1 MIRIVKVGDRRIESF
16 NARPAFPEEAEK
28 AASAVLADIRKDGD
42 AAVLKAVAK
51 FEGFKAKRAGDL
63 RVDLESIR
71 IDKGTVRVGKGAVG
85 GNRPCETL
93 IDPKIIRAV
102 KDAHKRV
109 MRFSKASL
117 RKDWSMR
124 TSHGGSAGEFF
135 SPMDR
140 VGVYIPGGT
149 APLASTSVMTVT
161 LAKAAGVKEIV
172 ACTPAGKDGKVNP
185 VLLYALKLAGATE
198 IYRVGGIQAIGMMA
212 FGTKTCR
219 KVQKIAGPGNA
230 FVTAAKRQVYGYVA
244 IDQVAGPSEIAVLTD
259 GSVDIRWIAADL
271 LSQAEHGSGWEKS
284 LCVCTSANLAER
296 IRAEVLRQTESLSRK
311 ALINRVIDRDGILIV
326 VAKNVKDGL
335 EVVNRFAPEHFE
347 IMTKDALKVMRGV
360 RAAGAVFAG
369 AWTPESAGDF
379 VAGPSHVLPTGGAAN
394 MFNGLTPDDFRRRHS
409 FVAFTRGDLA
419 ETKPTIEAFAAV
431 EGLDGHGRAATIRFE
446 SKK

>member
-1 MIRIVKVGDRRIESF
+1 MIRIVKVGDRRIEKF

-28 AASAVLADIRKDGD
+28 AAAQVLADIRSDGD
-42 AAVLKAVAK
+42 LAVLAAVAK
-51 FEGFKAKRAGDL
+51 FEGFKATRASQL
-63 RVDLESIR
+63 RVDLA
-71 IDKGTVRVGKGAVG
+71 RVSADG
-85 GNRPCETL
+85 
-93 IDPKIIRAV
+93 IDPKIVRAV
-102 KDAHKRV
+102 NDAHRRV
-109 MRFSKASL
+109 LRFSKASL
-117 RKDWSMR
+117 RKDWSMKTPR
-124 TSHGGSAGEFF
+124 GGSAGEFF

-172 ACTPAGKDGKVNP
+172 ACTPAGRDGKVNP

-198 IYRVGGIQAIGMMA
+198 IYRVGGIQAIGLMA

-259 GSVDIRWIAADL
+259 GSVDVRWIAADL
-271 LSQAEHGSGWEKS
+271 LSQADHGSGYEKS
-284 LCVCTSANLAER
+284 LCVCTSAEQAEA
-296 IRAEVLRQTESLSRK
+296 IRAEVLHQTETLSRK
-311 ALINRVIDRDGILIV
+311 ALVQRVIDRDGILIV
-326 VAKNVKDGL
+326 VAKSVAEGL

-347 IMTKDALKVMRGV
+347 IMTKDALKVMKGV
-360 RAAGAVFAG
+360 RSAGAVFAG

-409 FVAFTRGDLA
+409 FVAFTQKDLA
-419 ETKPTIEAFAAV
+419 ETKSTIEAFAAV
-431 EGLDGHGRAATIRFE
+431 EGLDGHGRAATIRFDA
-446 SKK
+446 

>member
-1 MIRIVKVGDRRIESF
+1 MIRIVQADSRRVAAF
-16 NARPAFPEEAEK
+16 NARPAFPDEAEQA
-28 AASAVLADIRKDGD
+28 AASVLADIRRDGD
-42 AAVLKAVAK
+42 RAVRRAVAR
-51 FEGFKAKRAGDL
+51 FEGFKGSRLRLDVDAGA
-63 RVDLESIR
+63 LER
-71 IDKGTVRVGKGAVG
+71 Q
-85 GNRPCETL
+85 
-93 IDPKIIRAV
+93 IDPKLVRAV
-102 KDAHKRV
+102 KDAHRRV
-109 MRFSKASL
+109 LRFSKASL
-117 RKDWSMR
+117 RKAWSMKTPR
-124 TSHGGSAGEFF
+124 GGTAGEFF

-140 VGVYIPGGT
+140 VGVYVPGGT

-161 LAKAAGVKEIV
+161 LAQAAGVREIV
-172 ACTPAGKDGKVNP
+172 ACTPAGRDGKVNP

-259 GSVDIRWIAADL
+259 GSVDVRWIAADL
-271 LSQAEHGSGWEKS
+271 LSQAEHGSGYEKS
-284 LCVCTSANLAER
+284 LCVCTSRALAGR
-296 IRAEVLRQTESLSRK
+296 IRAEVLRQAATLSRRE
-311 ALINRVIDRDGILIV
+311 LVQRVIDRDGVLIV
-326 VAKNVKDGL
+326 VAQTVAEGL

-347 IMTKDALKVMRGV
+347 IMTKDALKVMKGV
-360 RAAGAVFAG
+360 RSAGAVFAG

-409 FVAFTRGDLA
+409 FVAFTRNDLA
-419 ETKPTIEAFAAV
+419 DTRATIEAFAAV
-431 EGLDGHGRAATIRFE
+431 EGLDGHGRAATIRFG
-446 SKK
+446 

>member
-1 MIRIVKVGDRRIESF
+1 MIRIVKVGDRRIEAF

-28 AASAVLADIRKDGD
+28 AAAAALADIRARGD
-42 AAVLKAVAK
+42 AAVLELVAK
-51 FEGFKAKRAGDL
+51 FEGYKAKSAKALRLDL
-63 RVDLESIR
+63 SKVSE
-71 IDKGTVRVGKGAVG
+71 KG
-85 GNRPCETL
+85 
-93 IDPKIIRAV
+93 IDPRVVRAV
-102 KDAHKRV
+102 KDAHRRV

-117 RKDWSMR
+117 RGAWRMKTPR
-124 TSHGGSAGEFF
+124 GGLAGEFF

-140 VGVYIPGGT
+140 VGVYVPGGT

-161 LAKAAGVKEIV
+161 LAKAAGVREIV
-172 ACTPAGKDGKVNP
+172 ACTPAGRDGRVNP

-198 IYRVGGIQAIGMMA
+198 VYRVGGIQAIGMMA

-230 FVTAAKRQVYGYVA
+230 YVTAAKRQVYGYVA

-259 GSVDIRWIAADL
+259 GSVDVRWIAADL

-284 LCVCTSANLAER
+284 LCVCTSGALAEK
-296 IRAEVLRQTESLSRK
+296 IRAEILAQTETLSRRT
-311 ALINRVIDRDGILIV
+311 LVERVIDRDGILIV
-326 VAKNVKDGL
+326 VAKSVSEGL

-347 IMTKDALKVMRGV
+347 IMTKDALRVMKGV

-409 FVAFTRGDLA
+409 FVAFTKEDLA
-419 ETKPTIEAFAAV
+419 ETRRTIEAFAAV
-431 EGLDGHGRAATIRFE
+431 EGLDGHGRAASIRFAR
-446 SKK
+446 